1 MSVDQAL
8 PSVAKRRWTRPPQ
21 PRLLSYVQDKGATA
35 ARWRRRLAWAM
46 LIVWAFFYGMLFAFL
61 PPAFIPPLSVPLLL
75 LAMLVVWALPT
86 KDWVPLRTVR
96 GLFLSV
102 VTALIIWPNYL
113 AVDLPGLPW
122 ITLTRLF
129 IFPLTAIFL
138 VSMSVSPTVREQLKE
153 VIAANRTTV
162 RLLLIF
168 VVIMFISIGF
178 SRSPVDSFEK
188 FVIDQF
194 YWTAMFFIACFLF
207 RSPSLTTRW
216 CGLLVALAVC
226 VSLIAMW
233 EWRLGRLP
241 WVGHI
246 PSFLHVADDSVMRS
260 LAGQRRPGSSVL
272 RLQSTFGE
280 SLGLAEYLAL
290 TSPLLMHF
298 AVKARKL
305 WLRLLAMML
314 IPFIFFT
321 IMMTGARLGMM
332 GFLVALILYTGA
344 WALRRWKTD
353 RQSILAPA
361 TLLAYPAFA
370 GLLVAATFLSHRL
383 HAMVWGTGN
392 TQSSTD
398 ARIAQ
403 FHMGWPKVFQAPLGH
418 GVAQS
423 GDALG
428 YANAQGVVTIDTYTL
443 LLALD
448 YGPLG
453 LIVFYSFF
461 ATAIVPGAKIGLQS
475 RNAES
480 ALLLPLSIS
489 LIVFLVVKTV
499 YSSEATHAVPF
510 MMMGAMCALIARH
523 RADVA
528 DRGRRSKVLPS

>member
-1 MSVDQAL
+1 
-8 PSVAKRRWTRPPQ
+8 
-21 PRLLSYVQDKGATA
+21 
-35 ARWRRRLAWAM
+35 
-46 LIVWAFFYGMLFAFL
+46 
-61 PPAFIPPLSVPLLL
+61 
-75 LAMLVVWALPT
+75 
-86 KDWVPLRTVR
+86 
-96 GLFLSV
+96 
-102 VTALIIWPNYL
+102 
-113 AVDLPGLPW
+113 
-122 ITLTRLF
+122 
-129 IFPLTAIFL
+129 
-138 VSMSVSPTVREQLKE
+138 
-153 VIAANRTTV
+153 
-162 RLLLIF
+162 
-168 VVIMFISIGF
+168 
-178 SRSPVDSFEK
+178 
-188 FVIDQF
+188 
-194 YWTAMFFIACFLF
+194 MFFIACYLF
-207 RSPSLTTRW
+207 RNPSLTVKW
-216 CGLLVALAVC
+216 CGLLIGLAAC

-241 WVGHI
+241 WIGHI
-246 PSFLHVADDSVMRS
+246 PSFLHVDVDSVARS
-260 LAGQRRPGSSVL
+260 LAGQRRPGSNVL

-290 TSPLLMHF
+290 ISPLLMHF
-298 AVKARKL
+298 AVQARKL
-305 WLRLLAMML
+305 WMRAIALLL
-314 IPFIFFT
+314 ISFIFFT

-332 GFLVALILYTGA
+332 GFLIALILYTGA

-361 TLLAYPAFA
+361 TLLAYPALA
-370 GLLVAATFLSHRL
+370 SLLVAATFFSHRL

-423 GDALG
+423 GAVLG
-428 YANAQGVVTIDTYTL
+428 YANAKGVVTIDTYTL

-453 LIVFYSFF
+453 LIAFYLFF
-461 ATAIVPGAKIGLQS
+461 ATAIVAGAKIGLQS
-475 RNAES
+475 RKPES

-523 RADVA
+523 RADA
-528 DRGRRSKVLPS
+528 GESGGRVKVLRP